1 MRMSKKTSKV
11 RITDRDKE
19 IKEFLREVIVA
30 DTETIHNIFFKD
42 ASDRVCQARLRALEN
57 NNFIKSFRPD
67 ILSQKIWYISKKPSS
82 YIHKIAFSQLI
93 GKLHEQNVK
102 VLKYRTPFK
111 LGDGKGSVIA
121 DGFIAINKEG
131 INKIYLVEVDR
142 CKKFDIDKYLDC
154 IDRKLYKEKF
164 PIMPSILSITDKQV
178 KKDKKLDIKTCKLD
192 FSDLDL

>member
-1 MRMSKKTSKV
+1 MSKKTSKV

-30 DTETIHNIFFKD
+30 DTETIHKIFFSN

-82 YIHKIAFSQLI
+82 YIHKIAFSQLL
-93 GKLHEQNVK
+93 GKLHEQDIK
-102 VLKYRTPFK
+102 ILKYRTPFK
-111 LGDGKGSVIA
+111 IGEGKGSLIA
-121 DGFIAINKEG
+121 DGFIAVNING

-142 CKKFDIDKYLDC
+142 CKKFDLDKYINCLES
-154 IDRKLYKEKF
+154 KLYKDKF
-164 PIMPSILSITDKQV
+164 PIMPSILSITDKKV
-178 KKDKKLDIKTCKLD
+178 KMDNRLDIKTCKLD
-192 FSDLDL
+192 FSNLNL